1 MSNKLW
7 ITITTIVLT
16 LTLAACQTPSKIL
29 FLNQNNEG
37 QTFILLAD
45 IPDSDGDGVPDNID
59 ECPGTPNYTVVNAKG
74 CPVII
79 EGGEALEMSFVGSF
93 PPNSSQL
100 PAIYDPEFEKI
111 AEKLNESPEANIF
124 VFGHTASNELNNNS
138 LTTVA
143 FNSLSRN
150 RALSVKN
157 TLILKYNIASTRI
170 HTYDCSNKVLAT
182 DKYFIDH
189 KVNDIDFK
197 QRRVTLMASSEVHNL
212 DNLKYA
218 SYEEMYGEYVK
229 HCKLFE

>member
-59 ECPGTPNYTVVNAKG
+59 ECPETPSHTIVDAKG
-74 CPVII
+74 CPITI
-79 EGGEALEMSFVGSF
+79 EGGEALEMAFSGFF
-93 PPNSSQL
+93 PTMSSQL
-100 PAIYDPEFEKI
+100 PAIYDSEFAKI
-111 AEKLNESPEANIF
+111 EEKLNEYPEATVFI
-124 VFGHTASNELNNNS
+124 FGHTASSERDEKAVIRFGND
-138 LTTVA
+138 T
-143 FNSLSRN
+143 LSRN
-150 RALSVKN
+150 RALIVKN
-157 TLILKYNIASTRI
+157 MLILEHGIAAERI

-212 DNLKYA
+212 DNLKYV